1 MANNDLRTLP
11 IYDVSGLPAAAAG
24 MGVYPALPAV
34 APVPTHRMGMAMQTL
49 VWTDALSMQDC
60 HRIVLTQTAVAG
72 LWGARDEAL
81 MATPIGLSL
90 MRVVSN
96 GFSAYGEVDMD
107 SSGSMATMALQMAG
121 AFVPEAQIASPEL
134 AAAWIQRIG
143 MVLLANFKTC
153 CTSMYPGISSAWA
166 TARAA
171 GQEGVQPGILHGLE
185 FNSDDDSAAF
195 PLNFTSG
202 NQPSLEAAVAFIH
215 FVADMI
221 KNESSASMSVLVG
234 SVIALT
240 KRGNITRPKL
250 RSVTSELSK
259 ATSREL
265 QFNLQDIKHIYEVV
279 GRNITKENARDYF
292 EAIQAMCGMENGMR
306 LTLMAQQASLAGLTQ
321 ITCIRTAITNHSN
334 FPWVRLY
341 EMWPSQMAAVQNALT
356 AIRNNPFYGFDA
368 NLGQV
373 KSTLYKDVFVV
384 AKKLLIKI
392 DGASTLSNY
401 EGGKTTC
408 ANSEE
413 VETMIERY
421 VQHYG
426 APPQGEYSADIKQK
440 TADLLASAAGSDQL
454 AMDVQA

>member
-1 MANNDLRTLP
+1 MADDNLRIRP
-11 IYDVSGLPAAAAG
+11 IYDVSNLPGAAAG

-34 APVPTHRMGMAMQTL
+34 ALVPTHRMGMAMQTP
-49 VWTDALSMQDC
+49 VWNDALALQDC
-60 HRIVLTQTAVAG
+60 HRIVLTQTAIEG

-81 MATPIGLSL
+81 LSTPIGLSL

-96 GFSAYGEVDMD
+96 GFSAYCEVEMD
-107 SSGSMATMALQMAG
+107 SSGSMATMSLQMTG
-121 AFVPEAQIASPEL
+121 PFVPEAQIASVES
-134 AAAWIQRIG
+134 AATWTKRIG

-153 CTSMYPGISSAWA
+153 CTSMYPGISSAWV

-171 GQEGVQPGILHGLE
+171 GQEGGQPGALHGLE
-185 FNSDDDSAAF
+185 FNSDDDNSAF
-195 PLNFTSG
+195 PLSFTSG
-202 NQPSLEAAVAFIH
+202 NQPSLEASVAFIQ

-240 KRGNITRPKL
+240 KRGCITRPKL

-306 LTLMAQQASLAGLTQ
+306 LSLMAQQASLAGLTP
-321 ITCIRTAITNHSN
+321 IVCIRTALTNHSN
-334 FPWVRLY
+334 FPWVRLF
-341 EMWPSQMAAVQNALT
+341 EMWPAQMAAVQNALI
-356 AIRNNPFYGFDA
+356 AIGNNPFYGFDA

-401 EGGKTTC
+401 EGGKSTC

-413 VETMIERY
+413 VEAMIERY
-421 VQHYG
+421 VLHHG
-426 APPQGEYSADIKQK
+426 APPQGEYSTDVRQK
-440 TADLLASAAGSDQL
+440 TANLIASAAGSDRL